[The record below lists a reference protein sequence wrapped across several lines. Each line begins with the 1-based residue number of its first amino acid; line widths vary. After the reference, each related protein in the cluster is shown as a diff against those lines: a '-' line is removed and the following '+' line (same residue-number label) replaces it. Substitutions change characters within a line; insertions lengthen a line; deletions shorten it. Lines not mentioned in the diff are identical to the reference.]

1 MIKMIA
7 GVYGLPVKNAD
18 GTIRVV
24 GMGPDSGAFSIDEK
38 REAELVASKKAVY
51 VTETADENKQT
62 DAKGTSKTLESSSD
76 DGDTSDIPEYSV
88 DMKATELRKI
98 GAEQGLTFKVG
109 MSKAEMV
116 EALDAHF
123 ATETAE
129 DDIEDAPTFDA
140 EDAVL

>member
-7 GVYGLPVKNAD
+7 GVYGLPIKNAD
-18 GTIRVV
+18 ETIRVV
-24 GMGPDSGAFSIDEK
+24 GMGPDSGPFSIDKK
-38 REAELVASKKAVY
+38 REAELVKSKNAVY
-51 VTETADENKQT
+51 VTETAEENEKT
-62 DAKGTSKTLESSSD
+62 DATGTSNLLEGSNA
-76 DGDTSDIPEYSV
+76 DGETSDIPKYSV

-98 GAEQGLTFKVG
+98 GAEQGLTFKG
-109 MSKAEMV
+109 NMSKTEMV

-140 EDAVL
+140 EDAVQ